1 MGGTSKWERH
11 SLAPKGAPARLE
23 AWRENK
29 RNTEQEA
36 ADSRVGGG
44 QRFGMVLSEEGASD
58 LNLEGKQNFSR
69 GGRRWGEWAPLRDG
83 HMLRASG
90 MKGHGVFEVKGRRA
104 TWLGEGGLE
113 RERKGGPRESVGPA
127 DQGPHVL
134 SQGDGAVS
142 WVHGDSISLLR
153 LL

>member
-36 ADSRVGGG
+36 ADSSVGGG

-113 RERKGGPRESVGPA
+113 RERKRGPKRVSGASWPRA
-127 DQGPHVL
+127 TCAKLRRWCCVL
-134 SQGDGAVS
+134 SPWGQY
-142 WVHGDSISLLR
+142 
-153 LL
+153 